1 MIRASREFAYSHELN
16 QAAQRENSDDRH
28 DYYSWFIPV
37 SQQLPPLYALR
48 AFEAAARHGSFTRA
62 GEELAIT
69 QSAVSRH
76 IRTLEAYFACRLF
89 ERRGR
94 SLQLTEPARM
104 LLPGL
109 RDGFDALE
117 RACSIMRVDDTVLR
131 LKAPSTLTMR
141 WLLARLSRYRVSSNS
156 EVQLTSAW
164 MDVDKVDFLHE
175 PFDCAVLLSQG
186 GFTDEWESSELF
198 AEWLIPV
205 CAPEALGEQPW
216 DLSRLQAAELLHPTP
231 DRRDWRQWLQAMG
244 MAEQVGLKRG
254 QVFDTLELGMVAAAR
269 GYGVSIGDLVM
280 VAEDV
285 AQGRLSLPWPC
296 AVPSGC
302 SYYLVWPK
310 ARRGQ
315 ERFWRL
321 RDYLVA
327 EVAAM
332 QMPDVTLLSRSG
344 ALEHERGV
352 GKA

>member
-1 MIRASREFAYSHELN
+1 MDK
-16 QAAQRENSDDRH
+16 QRR
-28 DYYSWFIPV
+28 
-37 SQQLPPLYALR
+37 LAPLYALR

-62 GEELAIT
+62 ADELAIT
-69 QSAVSRH
+69 QSAVSH
-76 IRTLEAYFACRLF
+76 HVRTLEEHFACRLF

-94 SLQLTEPARM
+94 SLQLTEPARL

-109 RDGFDALE
+109 REGFDALE
-117 RACSIMRVDDTVLR
+117 RACTTLRADDAILR

-141 WLLARLSRYRVSSNS
+141 WLLPRLSRFRLHNS
-156 EVQLTSAW
+156 DIEVQLTSAW

-175 PFDCAVLLSQG
+175 PFDCAVLLSRG
-186 GFTDEWESSELF
+186 EFPDDWGSALLF

-205 CAPEALGEQPW
+205 CAPEAVQDDPW
-216 DLSRLQAAELLHPTP
+216 DLLRLQGAELLHPTP
-231 DRRDWRQWLQAMG
+231 DRRDWRQWLQAMNLS
-244 MAEQVGLKRG
+244 EQVPLKGG

-285 AQGRLSLPWPC
+285 AQGRLGLPWPC
-296 AVPSGC
+296 AVPSGS

-315 ERFWRL
+315 ERYQRL
-321 RDYLVA
+321 RDYLLG

-332 QMPDVTLLSRSG
+332 QLPQVQRLG
-344 ALEHERGV
+344 
-352 GKA
+352 

>member
-1 MIRASREFAYSHELN
+1 MDKNRRLA
-16 QAAQRENSDDRH
+16 
-28 DYYSWFIPV
+28 
-37 SQQLPPLYALR
+37 PLYALR

-76 IRTLEAYFACRLF
+76 VRTLEEHFACRLF

-117 RACSIMRVDDTVLR
+117 RACTTLRADDAILR

-141 WLLARLSRYRVSSNS
+141 WLLARLSRFRVQNS
-156 EVQLTSAW
+156 DIEVQLTSAW

-175 PFDCAVLLSQG
+175 PFDCAVLLGTG
-186 GFTDEWESSELF
+186 GFPEEWGSVLLF
-198 AEWLIPV
+198 DEWLIPV
-205 CAPEALGEQPW
+205 CAPEATQDGPW
-216 DLSRLQAAELLHPTP
+216 DLARLQGAELLHPTP

-244 MAEQVGLKRG
+244 LAEQVPLKGG

-285 AQGRLSLPWPC
+285 AQGRLGLPWPC
-296 AVPSGC
+296 AVSSGC

-315 ERFWRL
+315 ERFQRL

-332 QMPDVTLLSRSG
+332 QLPVVQRL
-344 ALEHERGV
+344 V
-352 GKA
+352 